1 MGLWDQLDQDWV
13 EWLLLP
19 GLACAALAVIALLGD
34 RRRLRRSNPDAVGF
48 MPWTTVFF
56 WSFAAA
62 CVFMVLAARSRFG
75 P

>member
-19 GLACAALAVIALLGD
+19 GLACAALAVIAWLGD

-48 MPWTTVFF
+48 MPWTAVFF
-56 WSFAAA
+56 WS
-62 CVFMVLAARSRFG
+62 VLAAVALLGLAVQSRLS